1 MDHVESPPDSPYPLL
16 EVPCLSDEPYE
27 HHDFSTYPE
36 HKGWDINRL
45 FDGDFTEHEEAAPF
59 LQNWLFFGVLWEV
72 FGPINKGGKHHYIK
86 QQGGHPYGTITVVGL
101 EERILEL
108 TSFISALI
116 GGGEKA
122 TADHIGHRIEQCLQ
136 TVSRLCRIAK
146 CDGDPRPGF
155 TTWPLSPEID
165 LSIRTLSQ
173 RLAWSFATGVMPL
186 VFDSYTGGLEFPC
199 AWLPLKRLQDSGW
212 CPSEVAM
219 VEETFTSAS
228 AYYTSQLESP
238 PSATQKDHSQC
249 TRSLCMARQLNEET
263 YRTAHTTPDCDCSH
277 HGPLINEVTSI
288 LESGGIPLLSITP
301 IKKEPHIRVAVEK
314 YTEGKKYIAFSHVWS
329 DGLGNPSQ
337 NTLPQCQLLRI
348 QSLLDELVS
357 GIRSVDLVNRL
368 AFRELWKKKFHGPS
382 LLFWM
387 DTMCIPVAD
396 EHRELRSKAIK
407 SMKAV
412 YERAFRVLV
421 LDGDIQSFS
430 SSDYTQSFMR
440 IRLSAWMRRL
450 WTLNEGVL
458 AHKLRVKFADGFFD
472 VQARSKIQ
480 QDEAYDSE
488 LEQTKYTYGTPM
500 RDADNFHWKFRLLRI
515 NVISEPDPRMVRKTT
530 SDSASTPP
538 EAKRCF
544 AIMEAFSAALYR
556 STSKERDEM
565 LCFASLIGWDIS
577 LLKGLPF
584 EDHMHALLSTEKQ
597 LPQGMLFL
605 AGPRMRQRGWRWA
618 INRFGNCGAKR
629 LKVKSDDMTMG
640 FVTDNGFVVEYP
652 ALVLPLN
659 CTLEKLDCLAV
670 DVDVGNGFVGTFQIT
685 RHDEGLGDAEGKAE
699 AYEHDHGQL
708 HVLYWDMTKKM
719 PPRSPMPA
727 AVVSS
732 PAGKGLAEGEMVYRF
747 ECLACVEILKMR
759 PGKLQER
766 GNELAQLVE
775 GKWTIQ

>member
-1 MDHVESPPDSPYPLL
+1 MDHIESPLGSPYPSL

-27 HHDFSTYPE
+27 HHDFLTYPE
-36 HKGWDINRL
+36 HQGWDINRL
-45 FDGDFTEHEEAAPF
+45 FAGDFTEHGNPAPF
-59 LQNWLFFGVLWEV
+59 LQNWLFFGVLWEA
-72 FGPINKGGKHHYIK
+72 FGPINKGGKRHYVK
-86 QQGGHPYGTITVVGL
+86 EQEVQPYGTITVVGL

-108 TSFISALI
+108 NSFISSLI
-116 GGGEKA
+116 QGGGKA

-146 CDGDPRPGF
+146 CDGDPRLGF

-173 RLAWSFATGVMPL
+173 RLAWNFASGVMPL

-212 CPSEVAM
+212 CPSEIAM

-228 AYYTSQLESP
+228 ALYTSQLESP

-249 TRSLCMARQLNEET
+249 TRNLCMARQLNEET
-263 YRTAHTTPDCDCSH
+263 YRTAHTTTDCDCSH
-277 HGPLINEVTSI
+277 HGPLIHEVTTI

-301 IKKEPHIRVAVEK
+301 IKKEPYIKIAVEE
-314 YTEGKKYIAFSHVWS
+314 YSEGKKYIAFSHVWS
-329 DGLGNPSQ
+329 DGLGNPTA

-368 AFRELWKKKFHGPS
+368 AFRELWKKKFHGSS

-458 AHKLRVKFADGFFD
+458 AHKLCLKFADGFFD
-472 VQARSKIQ
+472 VQARSKAQ

-500 RDADNFHWKFRLLRI
+500 RDADNFHWKFRLLRL
-515 NVISEPDPRMVRKTT
+515 NVISEPDPRMVRKTA
-530 SDSASTPP
+530 SDSTASP

-565 LCFASLIGWDIS
+565 LCFASLIGWDTS

-584 EDHMHALLSTEKQ
+584 EDHMHALLSTEKH

-605 AGPRMRQRGWRWA
+605 AGPRMHQRGWRWA

-629 LKVKSDDMTMG
+629 LKVKSDDMTIG
-640 FVTDNGFVVEYP
+640 HVREDGFVVEYP

-659 CTLEKLDCLAV
+659 CTLEKLGCLVV
-670 DVDVGNGFVGTFQIT
+670 DVDVGNGLVATFQIT
-685 RHDEGLGDAEGKAE
+685 RHDEGLNDTEYKADV
-699 AYEHDHGQL
+699 HRTGHGQL
-708 HVLYWDMTKKM
+708 HILYWDMTKKL
-719 PPRSPMPA
+719 PPRTPMPA

-732 PAGKGLAEGEMVYRF
+732 SVDEDLSKGKTVHQF
-747 ECLACVEILKMR
+747 ECLAYVEILEAGPEQR
-759 PGKLQER
+759 QGKE
-766 GNELAQLVE
+766 NELAQRVT
-775 GKWTIQ
+775 GQWTVQ